1 MKIIHGHSIFVT
13 MLRKLFF
20 IAIVALTAN
29 SAFAQAGFDDDVQDV
44 AVPVDGGISLVI
56 AGAIA
61 YGISHTKQK
70 NNR

>member
-1 MKIIHGHSIFVT
+1 LKIIHGHSIFVT

-44 AVPVDGGISLVI
+44 AVP
-56 AGAIA
+56 
-61 YGISHTKQK
+61 
-70 NNR
+70 